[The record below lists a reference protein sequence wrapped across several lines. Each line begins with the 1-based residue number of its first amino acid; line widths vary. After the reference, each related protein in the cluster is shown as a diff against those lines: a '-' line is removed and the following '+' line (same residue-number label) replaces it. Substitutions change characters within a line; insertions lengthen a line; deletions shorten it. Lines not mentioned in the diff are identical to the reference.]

1 MKDLG
6 LLPQKISVLIE
17 KLDQG
22 LSIDKSDK
30 ILIAEALKKNQSLE
44 LEIEK
49 LKQNNKQYTA
59 IFDYHHDGIYSFD
72 LDGNFL
78 SANQTMAEIAEISQ
92 EEMIGESFT
101 LYIAPNYLDMA
112 LEMFEKVKVG
122 EVVSYIAGIIT
133 AKSNKKYLSITKTP
147 LWDDGKII
155 GVYGIAKDITKR
167 YEAERKLIEAEERLR
182 EIVESSTN
190 LFYTHNIDNEFIY
203 LSPQTRTFFGFEPEE
218 VKLRWT
224 EYITDHPAN
233 KKAIEI
239 TEKAIKTGKVQPPY
253 EIELLRRSGEPFWAF
268 VNEAPIVKDG
278 KTIAIT
284 GSLTDITELKAAK
297 RALEASLQE
306 KTILLAEIHH
316 RVKNNLAVI
325 SGLLQIQAYNS
336 DNDEIVKVLMDSV
349 LRVKSI
355 ANVHEQL
362 YTSENFSKLDFSGSL
377 KSLIN
382 EIHQVM
388 GNEVKVEKIF
398 KVQALT
404 LSIHEGVPVSLIINE
419 VITNIFKHAFNG
431 RQKGLISVSLT
442 AKAGKVKLTIQ
453 DDGVGLPSDAELK
466 AKKTLGLQ
474 IIDTLTS
481 QIRGEYHFK
490 SDNNGTVF
498 TLIFSKNKNIQE
510 PLKKKSL

>member
-1 MKDLG
+1 
-6 LLPQKISVLIE
+6 
-17 KLDQG
+17 
-22 LSIDKSDK
+22 
-30 ILIAEALKKNQSLE
+30 
-44 LEIEK
+44 
-49 LKQNNKQYTA
+49 
-59 IFDYHHDGIYSFD
+59 
-72 LDGNFL
+72 
-78 SANQTMAEIAEISQ
+78 MAEIAEISQ

-167 YEAERKLIEAEERLR
+167 YEAERKLIEAVERLR

-284 GSLTDITELKAAK
+284 GSLHGTPICNCTNYWRSNWGSTCL
-297 RALEASLQE
+297 
-306 KTILLAEIHH
+306 
-316 RVKNNLAVI
+316 V
-325 SGLLQIQAYNS
+325 GIQRSFCYN
-336 DNDEIVKVLMDSV
+336 
-349 LRVKSI
+349 
-355 ANVHEQL
+355 
-362 YTSENFSKLDFSGSL
+362 
-377 KSLIN
+377 
-382 EIHQVM
+382 
-388 GNEVKVEKIF
+388 
-398 KVQALT
+398 
-404 LSIHEGVPVSLIINE
+404 
-419 VITNIFKHAFNG
+419 
-431 RQKGLISVSLT
+431 
-442 AKAGKVKLTIQ
+442 
-453 DDGVGLPSDAELK
+453 
-466 AKKTLGLQ
+466 
-474 IIDTLTS
+474 
-481 QIRGEYHFK
+481 
-490 SDNNGTVF
+490 
-498 TLIFSKNKNIQE
+498 
-510 PLKKKSL
+510 